1 MNGNPLE
8 MLKAIKDP
16 QKFVLNMLGG
26 NNNPMLNNL
35 KKMANNGNKRGI
47 EDFARNLFKEQN
59 RDFDKE
65 FNEFMNNIKG

>member
-1 MNGNPLE
+1 MNNP
-8 MLKAIKDP
+8 MDMIKLIKNP